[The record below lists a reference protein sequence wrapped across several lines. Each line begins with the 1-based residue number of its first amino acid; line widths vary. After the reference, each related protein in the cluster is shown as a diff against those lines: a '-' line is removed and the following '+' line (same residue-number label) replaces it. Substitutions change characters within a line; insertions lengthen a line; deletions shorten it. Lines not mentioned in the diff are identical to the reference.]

1 MPKHVFYKSWY
12 PYTTEFDQNRKKK
25 RTLVV
30 LIGWQTKQK
39 WPNTTSI
46 YCMPVMWIPLL

>member
-12 PYTTEFDQNRKKK
+12 RYTTELDENRKK

-30 LIGWQTKQK
+30 LSAGKLNKNGLI
-39 WPNTTSI
+39 
-46 YCMPVMWIPLL
+46 L